1 MPWWELSY
9 QGNLV
14 NSNPQ
19 HRDKYRIQFLL
30 LFLQAYIH
38 PMTKLLLYCLI
49 LASLLSC
56 QDASED
62 FLFETLDVSQTGI
75 DFTNK
80 IEDTPEMNII
90 NYRNFYNGA
99 GVAIGD
105 VNNDGFADIYLTANQ
120 GENKLYLNK
129 GAKGNNSFQFEDI
142 TKQAGVSGTKAW
154 STGVTFADVNGD
166 GMLDIYVCNSGE
178 LRNDTRGNELF
189 INQGVGRN
197 GIPSFKEMAKEYG
210 LFDGGYSTHA
220 AFFDYDR
227 DGDLDMYL
235 LNNSFIQVNKLQ
247 YQNLR
252 SQRDPFGGHK
262 LFRND
267 NNQFVDVSQQAGIYG
282 SLIGFGLG
290 ITVGDVNN
298 DNWLDIYISNDFYER
313 DYLYINQKDGT
324 FKESVEESMGHTSL
338 NSMGADIGDINN
350 DGYPDIFVTDMLPN
364 DDYRLKTTSSFE
376 TYELEQIKTQ
386 RDFYHQYTR
395 NTLQLNNGDNHD
407 GIPVFSEVAALSG
420 LHATDWSWGALIFDM
435 DNDGMKDIF
444 VANGIIHDLTDQDFI
459 SFLADK
465 NTVPQMLDQNGRL
478 NINKMVEKM
487 PSQPIANY
495 AFQNLGNLKFENKA
509 TDWGL
514 GQPGFSNGSA
524 YGDLDNDGDL
534 DLIVN
539 NNNMPLSVY
548 RNRSSEKLKKHFL
561 RVNLKGAD
569 KNTFGIGAKVYLY
582 QQGKTQYLQSMP
594 NHGFQSSSDHILVF
608 GLGNNP
614 TIDSVTVIWQNDM
627 KQTLRSPKAD
637 TELVLEQRSA
647 TQQYILTPPA
657 THRYFADISTQ
668 SGINYT
674 HIENEFVD
682 YNRDATL
689 KQMFS
694 RQGPALAV
702 GDVNG
707 DGLDDVYLGAA
718 FNSTGQLFLQQAQ
731 GRFQLS
737 KQSIFSTN
745 PHADEVSATFFDADG
760 DKDLDLYIATGGNE
774 FPLHSPLLADYLY
787 INNGKGNFSLSSL
800 PPLFENTSCV
810 TAADFDKDGDE
821 DLFVGSRLISAQ
833 YGKSPKSYILRN
845 DGKGNFSAEDLG
857 EIGMI
862 TDAAWADVD
871 KDGWQELV
879 LAGDWMPV
887 TILKNNKG
895 KISSTPMP
903 IPDSAGWWNTIKVA
917 DIDNDGDTDLI
928 VGNLGLNSKLRA
940 SKSQPAM
947 LCVNDFDKNGL
958 VEQLI
963 CVYNN
968 GKLVPLMQKPDL
980 QRVIPSI
987 KERFV
992 YHKDYANK
1000 SVDEIFTSTQKEG
1013 IIEKTVVNP
1022 QTSFFINDG
1031 KGNFSIIP
1039 LPIEVQFS
1047 PIYGIETCDY
1057 DHDNRLDIILTGNF
1071 FDVLPEI
1078 GRYDSNHGLVL
1089 HGKGNGQFELLKSKD
1104 TGLYISGQVRQMKL
1118 VKGAKKNML
1127 ILAKNN
1133 DKVQIIG
1140 F

>member
-1 MPWWELSY
+1 MTKSLFY
-9 QGNLV
+9 C
-14 NSNPQ
+14 
-19 HRDKYRIQFLL
+19 LL
-30 LFLQAYIH
+30 L
-38 PMTKLLLYCLI
+38 
-49 LASLLSC
+49 SVLLSC
-56 QDASED
+56 KESSQDY
-62 FLFETLDVSQTGI
+62 LFESLDASQTGI
-75 DFTNK
+75 DFMNK

-129 GAKGNNSFQFEDI
+129 GKKEGSSFQFQDI
-142 TKQAGVSGTKAW
+142 TKQTGVGGTKAW

-166 GMLDIYVCNSGE
+166 GLLDIYVCNSGE

-189 INQGVGRN
+189 INQGVGKN
-197 GIPSFKEMAKEYG
+197 GIPSFKEMAVEYG
-210 LFDGGYSTHA
+210 IYDGGYSTHA

-252 SQRDPFGGHK
+252 NQRDPFGGHK

-267 NNQFVDVSQQAGIYG
+267 NNKFTDVSTEAGIYG

-313 DYLYINQKDGT
+313 DYLYINQKNGT
-324 FKESVEESMGHTSL
+324 FKEVVEQSMGHTSL

-350 DGYPDIFVTDMLPN
+350 DGQPDIFVTDMLPN

-376 TYELEQIKTQ
+376 TYELEQIKVQ

-407 GIPVFSEVAALSG
+407 GIPIFSEVAALSG
-420 LHATDWSWGALIFDM
+420 IYATDWSWGALIFDM

-444 VANGIIHDLTDQDFI
+444 VANGIVHDLTDQDFI

-487 PSQPIANY
+487 PSAPIPNY
-495 AFQNLGNLKFENKA
+495 AFKNKGNLKFENKA
-509 TDWGL
+509 ADWGL
-514 GQPGFSNGSA
+514 GEPGFSNGSA

-548 RNRSSEKLKKHFL
+548 RNNATEKLKKHFL
-561 RVNLKGAD
+561 RINLKGAD
-569 KNTFGIGAKVYLY
+569 KNAFGIGAKVYVY
-582 QQGKTQYLQSMP
+582 QQGKKQFLQSMP
-594 NHGFQSSSDHILVF
+594 NHGFQSSSDHILIF
-608 GLGNNP
+608 GLDNNP
-614 TIDSVTVIWQNDM
+614 GIDSVTVIWQNDK
-627 KQTLRSPKAD
+627 KQTIKAPKAD
-637 TELVLEQRSA
+637 TELVLEQKNA
-647 TQQYILTPPA
+647 NQTYINKPSITNK
-657 THRYFADISTQ
+657 HFIDISTQ
-668 SGINYT
+668 SGINFT
-674 HIENEFVD
+674 HVENGFVD

-694 RQGPALAV
+694 REGPALAV

-707 DGLDDVYLGAA
+707 DGLEDVYIGAA
-718 FNSTGQLFLQQAQ
+718 LNSVGQLFLQNGA
-731 GRFQLS
+731 GSFQSS
-737 KQSIFSTN
+737 KQSVFGAN
-745 PHADEVSATFFDADG
+745 PHADEVAATFFDADG

-774 FPLHSPLLADYLY
+774 FPKENPALIDYLY
-787 INNGKGNFSLSSL
+787 INDGKGNFSLGNL
-800 PPLFENTSCV
+800 PALYENTSCII
-810 TAADFDKDGDE
+810 AGDFDKDGDQ
-821 DLFVGSRLISAQ
+821 DLFAGSRMVSAE
-833 YGKSPKSYILRN
+833 YGRSPKSYILRN
-845 DGKGNFSAEDLG
+845 DGKGKFTAENLG
-857 EIGMI
+857 EIGMV
-862 TDAAWADVD
+862 TDATWTDIN
-871 KDGWQELV
+871 KDGWQDLV

-887 TILKNNKG
+887 TILKNQKG
-895 KISSTPMP
+895 KISKPMP

-917 DIDNDGDTDLI
+917 DIDHDGDEDLI
-928 VGNLGLNSKLRA
+928 VGNLGLNSKLTA
-940 SKSQPAM
+940 SKDQPAM
-947 LCVNDFDKNGL
+947 ICVNDFDKNGL

-980 QRVIPSI
+980 QKVIPSI

-1000 SVDEIFTSTQKEG
+1000 SVDEIFTSEQKEG
-1013 IIEKTVVNP
+1013 MIDKSVVHP

-1031 KGNFSIIP
+1031 KGNFSIVP

-1047 PIYGIETCDY
+1047 PVYGIETCDY
-1057 DHDNRLDIILTGNF
+1057 DHDNQLDIILTGNF

-1078 GRYDSNHGLVL
+1078 GRYDSNHGIVL
-1089 HGKGNGQFELLKSKD
+1089 HGKGQGKFEVLKPQD
-1104 TGLYISGQVRQMKL
+1104 TGFFSTGQVRQMKI

-1133 DKVQIIG
+1133 DKVQVIG

>member
-1 MPWWELSY
+1 
-9 QGNLV
+9 
-14 NSNPQ
+14 
-19 HRDKYRIQFLL
+19 
-30 LFLQAYIH
+30 
-38 PMTKLLLYCLI
+38 MTKSLLYCLF

-56 QDASED
+56 KNTSEEY
-62 FLFETLDVSQTGI
+62 LFEALDASQTGI
-75 DFTNK
+75 EFTNK

-129 GAKGNNSFQFEDI
+129 GKKVGASFQFEDI

-166 GMLDIYVCNSGE
+166 GLLDIYVCNSGE

-197 GIPSFKEMAKEYG
+197 GIPSFREMAKEYG

-267 NNQFVDVSQQAGIYG
+267 NNKFTDVSQEAGIYG

-313 DYLYINQKDGT
+313 DYLYINQKNGT
-324 FKESVEESMGHTSL
+324 FKEVVEESMGHTSL

-350 DGYPDIFVTDMLPN
+350 DGQPDIFVTDMLPN

-376 TYELEQIKTQ
+376 TYELEQIKVQ

-395 NTLQLNNGDNHD
+395 NTLQLNSGENRD
-407 GIPVFSEVAALSG
+407 GVPVFSEIAALSG
-420 LHATDWSWGALIFDM
+420 IYATDWSWGALIFDM
-435 DNDGMKDIF
+435 DNDGRKDIF

-487 PSQPIANY
+487 PSVPIPNY
-495 AFQNLGNLKFENKA
+495 AFQNQGNLKFANRA
-509 TDWGL
+509 QDWGL
-514 GQPGFSNGSA
+514 GEPGFSNGAA

-534 DLIVN
+534 DLVVN

-548 RNRSSEKLKKHFL
+548 RNHSSEKLKKHFL

-582 QQGKTQYLQSMP
+582 QQGKKQFLQSMP

-608 GLGNNP
+608 GLDNNP
-614 TIDSVTVIWQNDM
+614 TIDSLTVIWQNDK
-627 KQTLRSPKAD
+627 KQTIKNPKTD
-637 TELVLEQRSA
+637 TDLVLEQKNANQTYSYKPSVG
-647 TQQYILTPPA
+647 TQ
-657 THRYFADISTQ
+657 YFKDISAQ
-668 SGINYT
+668 SGLNFT
-674 HIENEFVD
+674 HIENGFVD

-694 RQGPALAV
+694 REGPALAV

-707 DGLDDVYLGAA
+707 DGLDDAYLGGAL
-718 FNSTGQLFLQQAQ
+718 NSVGQLFLQNS
-731 GRFQLS
+731 GGSFQVS
-737 KQSIFSTN
+737 RQSIFNTN
-745 PHADEVSATFFDADG
+745 PHADEVAATFFDADG

-774 FPLHSPLLADYLY
+774 FPKDNPALADYLY
-787 INNGKGNFSLSSL
+787 INDGKGNFSLGTL
-800 PPLFENTSCV
+800 PALFENNSCV
-810 TAADFDKDGDE
+810 IAKDFDKDGDE
-821 DLFVGSRLISAQ
+821 DLFVGSRMISAQ
-833 YGKSPKSYILRN
+833 YGVSPKSYILRN
-845 DGKGNFSAEDLG
+845 DGKGRFTAESLG
-857 EIGMI
+857 ELGMV
-862 TDAAWADVD
+862 TDASWTDID
-871 KDGWQELV
+871 KDGWQDLV
-879 LAGDWMPV
+879 VAGDWMPV
-887 TILKNNKG
+887 TILKNRQG
-895 KISSTPMP
+895 KISPNP
-903 IPDSAGWWNTIKVA
+903 LPVPDSAGWWNTIKVA
-917 DIDNDGDTDLI
+917 DIDKDGDDDLI
-928 VGNLGLNSKLRA
+928 VGNLGLNSKLA
-940 SKSQPAM
+940 ATKEQPAM

-980 QRVIPSI
+980 QKVIPSI

-1000 SVDEIFTSTQKEG
+1000 SVDEIFTSAQKEG
-1013 IIEKTVVNP
+1013 MIEKSVVNP
-1022 QTSFFINDG
+1022 QTSFFMNDG
-1031 KGNFSIIP
+1031 KGNFSIVP

-1047 PIYGIETCDY
+1047 PVYGIETCDY
-1057 DHDNRLDIILTGNF
+1057 DHDNQLDIVLAGNF

-1089 HGKGNGQFELLKSKD
+1089 HGIGKGKFEVLKSRD
-1104 TGLYISGQVRQMKL
+1104 TGFFSNGQVRRMKI

-1133 DKVQIIG
+1133 DKVQVLG

>member
-1 MPWWELSY
+1 MLLS
-9 QGNLV
+9 V
-14 NSNPQ
+14 
-19 HRDKYRIQFLL
+19 
-30 LFLQAYIH
+30 
-38 PMTKLLLYCLI
+38 
-49 LASLLSC
+49 LLSC
-56 QDASED
+56 KESSQDY
-62 FLFETLDVSQTGI
+62 LFESLDASQTGI
-75 DFTNK
+75 DFINK

-105 VNNDGFADIYLTANQ
+105 VNNDGFADVYLTANQ

-129 GAKGNNSFQFEDI
+129 GKKDGGSFQFEDI
-142 TKQAGVSGTKAW
+142 TKQAGVGGTKAW

-166 GMLDIYVCNSGE
+166 GLLDIYVCNSGE

-197 GIPSFKEMAKEYG
+197 GIPSFKEMAVEYG
-210 LFDGGYSTHA
+210 IYDGGYSTHA

-252 SQRDPFGGHK
+252 NQRDPFGGHK

-267 NNQFVDVSQQAGIYG
+267 NNKFTNVSAEAGIYG

-313 DYLYINQKDGT
+313 DYLYINQKNGT
-324 FKESVEESMGHTSL
+324 FKEVVEQSMGHISL

-350 DGYPDIFVTDMLPN
+350 DGQPDIFVTDMLPN

-376 TYELEQIKTQ
+376 TYELEQIKVQ

-407 GIPVFSEVAALSG
+407 GVPIFSEIAALSG
-420 LHATDWSWGALIFDM
+420 IYATDWSWGALIFDM

-487 PSQPIANY
+487 PSAPIPNY
-495 AFQNLGNLKFENKA
+495 AFLNKGNLKFENKA
-509 TDWGL
+509 ADWGL
-514 GQPGFSNGSA
+514 GEPGFSNGSA

-539 NNNMPLSVY
+539 NNNMPLSIY
-548 RNRSSEKLKKHFL
+548 RNNATEKLKKHFL

-569 KNTFGIGAKVYLY
+569 KNAFGIGAKVYIY
-582 QQGKTQYLQSMP
+582 QQGKKQFLQSMP

-608 GLGNNP
+608 GLDKNP
-614 TIDSVTVIWQNDM
+614 SIDSVTVIWQNDK
-627 KQTLRSPKAD
+627 KQTIKNPKAD
-637 TELVLEQRSA
+637 TDLVLEQKNA
-647 TQQYILTPPA
+647 NQTYINKPSVTNRHF
-657 THRYFADISTQ
+657 TDISAQ
-668 SGINYT
+668 SGLNFT
-674 HIENEFVD
+674 HVENGFVD

-694 RQGPALAV
+694 REGPALAV

-718 FNSTGQLFLQQAQ
+718 LNSVGQLFLQNGA
-731 GRFQLS
+731 GSFQPS
-737 KQSIFSTN
+737 KQNIFSMN
-745 PHADEVSATFFDADG
+745 PHADEVAATFFDADG

-774 FPLHSPLLADYLY
+774 FPKDNPALIDYLY
-787 INNGKGNFSLSSL
+787 INDGKGNFSIGKL
-800 PPLFENTSCV
+800 PPLYENTSCV
-810 TAADFDKDGDE
+810 VAKDFDKDGDQ
-821 DLFVGSRLISAQ
+821 DLFVGSRMISAE
-833 YGKSPKSYILRN
+833 YGRSPKSYILRN
-845 DGKGNFSAEDLG
+845 DGKGKFTAESLG
-857 EIGMI
+857 ELGMI
-862 TDAAWADVD
+862 TDAKWTDID
-871 KDGWQELV
+871 KDGWQDLV
-879 LAGDWMPV
+879 FAGDWMPV
-887 TILKNNKG
+887 TILKNQKG
-895 KISSTPMP
+895 KISKPMP
-903 IPDSAGWWNTIKVA
+903 VPDSSGWWNTIKVA
-917 DIDNDGDTDLI
+917 DIDNDDDDDLI
-928 VGNLGLNSKLRA
+928 VGNLGLNSKLTA
-940 SKSQPAM
+940 SKDQPAM
-947 LCVNDFDKNGL
+947 ICVNDFDKNGL

-980 QRVIPSI
+980 QKVIPSI

-1000 SVDEIFTSTQKEG
+1000 SVDEIFTSAQKEG
-1013 IIEKTVVNP
+1013 MIEKSVVNP

-1031 KGNFSIIP
+1031 KGNFSIVP

-1047 PIYGIETCDY
+1047 PVYGIETCDY
-1057 DHDNRLDIILTGNF
+1057 DHDNQLDIILTGNF

-1078 GRYDSNHGLVL
+1078 GRYDSNHGIVL
-1089 HGKGNGQFELLKSKD
+1089 RGKGHGKFDVLKPQD
-1104 TGLYISGQVRQMKL
+1104 TGFFSTGQVRRMKFL
-1118 VKGAKKNML
+1118 KGAKKNML

-1133 DKVQIIG
+1133 DKVQVIG

>member
-1 MPWWELSY
+1 M
-9 QGNLV
+9 
-14 NSNPQ
+14 
-19 HRDKYRIQFLL
+19 
-30 LFLQAYIH
+30 
-38 PMTKLLLYCLI
+38 
-49 LASLLSC
+49 
-56 QDASED
+56 
-62 FLFETLDVSQTGI
+62 
-75 DFTNK
+75 NK

-129 GAKGNNSFQFEDI
+129 GKKDGASFQFKDI
-142 TKQAGVSGTKAW
+142 TKQAGVGGTKAW

-166 GMLDIYVCNSGE
+166 GLLDIYVCNSGE

-197 GIPSFKEMAKEYG
+197 GIPSFKEMAFEYG

-252 SQRDPFGGHK
+252 NQRDPFGGHK

-267 NNQFVDVSQQAGIYG
+267 NNKFTDVSQEAGIYG

-313 DYLYINQKDGT
+313 DYLYINQKNGT
-324 FKESVEESMGHTSL
+324 FKEVVEESMGHTSL

-350 DGYPDIFVTDMLPN
+350 DGQPDIFVTDMLPN

-376 TYELEQIKTQ
+376 TYELEQIKVQ

-395 NTLQLNNGDNHD
+395 NTLQLNNGDNRD
-407 GIPVFSEVAALSG
+407 GVPVFSEIAALSG
-420 LHATDWSWGALIFDM
+420 IYATDWSWGALIFDM

-465 NTVPQMLDQNGRL
+465 NTVPQMLDPNGKL

-495 AFQNLGNLKFENKA
+495 AFHNQGNLKFENKA

-514 GQPGFSNGSA
+514 GEPGFSNGSA

-548 RNRSSEKLKKHFL
+548 RNNSSEKLKKHFL
-561 RVNLKGAD
+561 RVNLKGAN
-569 KNTFGIGAKVYLY
+569 KNTFGIGAKVYVY
-582 QQGKTQYLQSMP
+582 QQGKTQFLQSMP

-614 TIDSVTVIWQNDM
+614 GIDSVTVIWQNDT
-627 KQTLRSPKAD
+627 KQTIKNPKAD
-637 TELVLEQRSA
+637 SDLLLEQKN
-647 TQQYILTPPA
+647 A
-657 THRYFADISTQ
+657 THTYLTKPQLANKYFTDISAQ
-668 SGINYT
+668 SGLDFT
-674 HIENEFVD
+674 HLENSFVD

-689 KQMFS
+689 KQMLS
-694 RQGPALAV
+694 REGPALAI

-707 DGLDDVYLGAA
+707 DGLEDVYLGAA
-718 FNSTGQLFLQQAQ
+718 LNSTGQLFLQTRA
-731 GRFQLS
+731 GDFQVS
-737 KQSIFSTN
+737 IQSIFSIN
-745 PHADEVSATFFDADG
+745 LHADEVAATFFDADG

-774 FPLHSPLLADYLY
+774 FPKDNPSLVDYLY
-787 INNGKGNFSLSSL
+787 INDGKGNFSSGIL
-800 PPLFENTSCV
+800 PPLYENNSCV
-810 TAADFDKDGDE
+810 IAGDFDKDGDE
-821 DLFVGSRLISAQ
+821 DLFIGSRMINAQ
-833 YGKSPKSYILRN
+833 YGRNPKSYILRN
-845 DGKGNFSAEDLG
+845 DGKGKFTAESLG
-857 EIGMI
+857 ELGML
-862 TDAAWADVD
+862 TDASWADID
-871 KDGWQELV
+871 KDGWPDLV

-887 TILKNNKG
+887 TILKNQQG
-895 KISSTPMP
+895 KISIKPMP

-917 DIDNDGDTDLI
+917 DIDNDGDEDLI
-928 VGNLGLNSKLRA
+928 VGNLGLNSKLVA
-940 SKSQPAM
+940 SKDQPAM

-980 QRVIPSI
+980 QKVIPSI

-1000 SVDEIFTSTQKEG
+1000 SVDEIFTSAQKEG
-1013 IIEKTVVNP
+1013 MIEKSVVNP

-1057 DHDNRLDIILTGNF
+1057 DHDNKMDIILAGNF

-1089 HGKGNGQFELLKSKD
+1089 HGKGQGKFEVLKSGN
-1104 TGLYISGQVRQMKL
+1104 TGFFSTGQVRRMKI

-1133 DKVQIIG
+1133 DKVQVIG

>member
-1 MPWWELSY
+1 MTKSLFY
-9 QGNLV
+9 C
-14 NSNPQ
+14 
-19 HRDKYRIQFLL
+19 
-30 LFLQAYIH
+30 LFL
-38 PMTKLLLYCLI
+38 TT
-49 LASLLSC
+49 LLSC
-56 QDASED
+56 KESSQNY
-62 FLFETLDVSQTGI
+62 LFESLDTSQTGI
-75 DFTNK
+75 DFLNR

-129 GAKGNNSFQFEDI
+129 GKKEGDSFQFEDI

-166 GMLDIYVCNSGE
+166 GLLDIYVCNSGE

-189 INQGVGRN
+189 INQGIGQN
-197 GIPSFKEMAKEYG
+197 GIPSFKEMAVEYG

-252 SQRDPFGGHK
+252 NQRDPFGGHK
-262 LFRND
+262 LLRND
-267 NNQFVDVSQQAGIYG
+267 NNKFTDVSQQAGIYG

-313 DYLYINQKDGT
+313 DYLYINQKNGT
-324 FKESVEESMGHTSL
+324 FKEVVEESMGHTSL

-350 DGYPDIFVTDMLPN
+350 DGQADIFVTDMLPN

-376 TYELEQIKTQ
+376 TYELEQIKVQ

-407 GIPVFSEVAALSG
+407 GIPVFSEIAALSG
-420 LHATDWSWGALIFDM
+420 VYSTDWSWGALIFDM
-435 DNDGMKDIF
+435 DNDGKKDIF

-487 PSQPIANY
+487 PSQPLPNY
-495 AFQNLGNLKFENKA
+495 AFQNQGNLKFENKA
-509 TDWGL
+509 IDWGL
-514 GQPGFSNGSA
+514 GEPGFSNGAA

-534 DLIVN
+534 DLIIN

-548 RNRSSEKLKKHFL
+548 RNNSSEKLKKHFL

-569 KNTFGIGAKVYLY
+569 KNAFGIGAKVFLY
-582 QQGKTQYLQSMP
+582 QQGRIQYLQSMP

-608 GLGNNP
+608 GLDKNP
-614 TIDSVTVIWQNDM
+614 VIDSLTVIWQNDK
-627 KQTLRSPKAD
+627 KQTIKNPKAD
-637 TELVLEQRSA
+637 TDLVLEQKNADQLYSYRPLANSK
-647 TQQYILTPPA
+647 
-657 THRYFADISTQ
+657 YFTDITSQ
-668 SGINYT
+668 SGLNYT

-694 RQGPALAV
+694 RQGPALAA

-718 FNSTGQLFLQQAQ
+718 FNSVGQLFLQTHSGNFQAS
-731 GRFQLS
+731 R
-737 KQSIFSTN
+737 QSVFVTN
-745 PHADEVSATFFDADG
+745 AHADEVAATFFDADG
-760 DKDLDLYIATGGNE
+760 DKDLDLYVATGGNE
-774 FPLHSPLLADYLY
+774 FLKNNPLITDYLY
-787 INNGKGNFSLSSL
+787 INDGKGNFSLGSL
-800 PPLFENTSCV
+800 SAFFENNSCV
-810 TAADFDKDGDE
+810 IAADFDKDGDE
-821 DLFVGSRLISAQ
+821 DLFVGSRMVSAQ
-833 YGKSPKSYILRN
+833 YGKSPESYILRN
-845 DGKGNFSAEDLG
+845 DGKGKFIAESLG
-857 EIGMI
+857 ELGMI
-862 TDAAWADVD
+862 TDAAWTDLD
-871 KDGWQELV
+871 KDGWQDLV

-887 TILKNNKG
+887 TILKNQKG
-895 KISSTPMP
+895 RISPVATP

-917 DIDNDGDTDLI
+917 DIDNDGDDDLI
-928 VGNLGLNSKLRA
+928 VGNLGFNSKLTA
-940 SKSQPAM
+940 SREHPAM

-1000 SVDEIFTSTQKEG
+1000 SVDEIFTSVQKEG
-1013 IIEKTVVNP
+1013 MIEKTVVNP

-1031 KGNFSIIP
+1031 KGNFNIVP

-1047 PIYGIETCDY
+1047 PVYGIETCDY
-1057 DHDNRLDIILTGNF
+1057 DHDNNLDIILTGNF

-1089 HGKGNGQFELLKSKD
+1089 HGKGQGQFEVLKSKD
-1104 TGLYISGQVRQMKL
+1104 TGFFSNGQVRRMKL
-1118 VKGAKKNML
+1118 IKGAKKNIL

-1133 DKVQIIG
+1133 DKVQVIG

>member
-1 MPWWELSY
+1 MTKSLFY
-9 QGNLV
+9 C
-14 NSNPQ
+14 
-19 HRDKYRIQFLL
+19 
-30 LFLQAYIH
+30 LFL
-38 PMTKLLLYCLI
+38 TV
-49 LASLLSC
+49 LLSC
-56 QDASED
+56 KERSQDY
-62 FLFETLDVSQTGI
+62 LFESLEASQTGI
-75 DFTNK
+75 DFMNK

-105 VNNDGFADIYLTANQ
+105 VNNDGFADVYLTANQ

-129 GAKGNNSFQFEDI
+129 GKKDGSSFQFEDI

-166 GMLDIYVCNSGE
+166 GLLDIYVCNSGE

-189 INQGVGRN
+189 INQGVGQN
-197 GIPSFKEMAKEYG
+197 GIPSFKEMAVEYG

-252 SQRDPFGGHK
+252 TQRDPLGGHK

-267 NNQFVDVSQQAGIYG
+267 NNKFTDVSEQAGIYG

-313 DYLYINQKDGT
+313 DYLYINQKNGT
-324 FKESVEESMGHTSL
+324 FKEVVKESMGHISL

-350 DGYPDIFVTDMLPN
+350 DGQPDIFVTDMLPN

-376 TYELEQIKTQ
+376 TYELEQIKVQ

-395 NTLQLNNGDNHD
+395 NTLQLNNGDNRN
-407 GIPVFSEVAALSG
+407 GVPTFSEIAALSG
-420 LHATDWSWGALIFDM
+420 IYSTDWSWGALIFDM

-465 NTVPQMLDQNGRL
+465 NTVPQMLDQNGKL

-495 AFQNLGNLKFENKA
+495 AFQNKGNLKFENKA
-509 TDWGL
+509 PDWGL
-514 GQPGFSNGSA
+514 GEPGFSNGAA

-539 NNNMPLSVY
+539 NNNMPLSIY
-548 RNRSSEKLKKHFL
+548 RNNAVEKLKKHFL
-561 RVNLKGAD
+561 RVNLKGID
-569 KNTFGIGAKVYLY
+569 KNTLGIGAKVYLY
-582 QQGKTQYLQSMP
+582 QQGKMQFLQSMP

-614 TIDSVTVIWQNDM
+614 TIDSLTVIWQNDK
-627 KQTLRSPKAD
+627 KQTIKSPKAD
-637 TELVLEQRSA
+637 TDLVLEQKNANETYIVKPPVA
-647 TQQYILTPPA
+647 T
-657 THRYFADISTQ
+657 RYFADISEQ
-668 SGINYT
+668 SGLNFT
-674 HIENEFVD
+674 HAENGFVD

-689 KQMFS
+689 KQMYS
-694 RQGPALAV
+694 REGPALAV

-707 DGLDDVYLGAA
+707 DGLEDVYLGAA
-718 FNSTGQLFLQQAQ
+718 LNSTGQLFLQNRT
-731 GRFQLS
+731 GNFQLS
-737 KQSIFSTN
+737 KQSIFSAN
-745 PHADEVSATFFDADG
+745 PHADEVAAIFFDADG

-774 FPLHSPLLADYLY
+774 FPKDNLSLADYIY
-787 INNGKGNFSLSSL
+787 INDGKGNFSSGTL
-800 PPLFENTSCV
+800 PALYENNSCV
-810 TAADFDKDGDE
+810 VAADFDKDGDE
-821 DLFVGSRLISAQ
+821 DLFVGSRMISAQ
-833 YGKSPKSYILRN
+833 YGKSPDSYLLKN
-845 DGKGNFSAEDLG
+845 DGKGKFTPENLG

-862 TDAAWADVD
+862 TDASWVDID
-871 KDGWQELV
+871 KDGWPDLV
-879 LAGDWMPV
+879 LAGDWMPIS
-887 TILKNNKG
+887 ILKNQKG
-895 KISSTPMP
+895 KISPTPLP
-903 IPDSAGWWNTIKVA
+903 ITDSAGWWNTIKVA
-917 DIDNDGDTDLI
+917 DIDNDGDPDLI
-928 VGNLGLNSKLRA
+928 VGNLGLNSKLTA
-940 SKSQPAM
+940 SKDQPAM

-1000 SVDEIFTSTQKEG
+1000 SVDEIFTSAQKEG
-1013 IIEKTVVNP
+1013 MIEKTVVNP

-1031 KGNFSIIP
+1031 KGNFSIVP

-1047 PIYGIETCDY
+1047 PVYGIETCDY
-1057 DHDNRLDIILTGNF
+1057 DHDNKLDIILTGNF

-1089 HGKGNGQFELLKSKD
+1089 HGKGQGKFEVLKSKD
-1104 TGLYISGQVRQMKL
+1104 TGFFSTGQVRRMKI

-1133 DKVQIIG
+1133 DKVQVIG